1 MKGDNPLHKLFNFES
16 MNEFL
21 YTIETPKNFED
32 GDIQTSSLDKA
43 NDLCF
48 DLSQEYDYSCVRCN
62 ITGEIVAEYGEV
74 FPLVAEGFV

>member
-1 MKGDNPLHKLFNFES
+1 MKGHNPLHKLFNFES

-48 DLSQEYDYSCVRCN
+48 DLSQEFGYSCVRCN
-62 ITGEIVAEYGEV
+62 ITGEIVADYGDIM
-74 FPLVAEGFV
+74 PLIDEGIV